1 MTQQTFNKQVKTFIR
16 ICIILYTILGIMIIT
31 FSFNY
36 LQERKK
42 SLNNKDKSRQLLD
55 NSEYESELTSRT
67 MTHSKNISLSE
78 KEFNMIY
85 IYPNEGNVITIPTS
99 SIKLVNILLLYQ

>member
-1 MTQQTFNKQVKTFIR
+1 
-16 ICIILYTILGIMIIT
+16 MIIT

-85 IYPNEGNVITIPTS
+85 IYILMKVM
-99 SIKLVNILLLYQ
+99 LLLYQLLQLN

>member
-16 ICIILYTILGIMIIT
+16 ICIVLYIILGIIIIT
-31 FSFNY
+31 FSFDY

-42 SLNNKDKSRQLLD
+42 RSNNKDKLRQLHD

-67 MTHSKNISLSE
+67 TTHSKKFL
-78 KEFNMIY
+78 
-85 IYPNEGNVITIPTS
+85 
-99 SIKLVNILLLYQ
+99 